1 MSSMSITWTS
11 VCIPKSSK
19 VSEGPSGLVFFEV
32 GTSSSMSG
40 VSSSTSSA
48 VSASDDCES
57 LAGRPIGH
65 FKLRV
70 VAKPEVV
77 GKSSSVGGDEGISE
91 SVEAAVVAP
100 L

>member
-1 MSSMSITWTS
+1 MSLMSITWTS

-32 GTSSSMSG
+32 GASSSMSP
-40 VSSSTSSA
+40 A

-57 LAGRPIGH
+57 LVGQPIGR

-70 VAKPEVV
+70 GAKPEVV
-77 GKSSSVGGDEGISE
+77 GESSSVGGDEGISE
-91 SVEAAVVAP
+91 SVEVAVVAP